1 MRIGEIAGYL
11 AAMLVFLTFY
21 MKTMIPLRMIG
32 ICSNCMFIIYGS
44 LDGLY
49 PVLVLHLIL
58 LPLNG
63 LRLREMLRLTK
74 QVHRAAQNDLN
85 MDWLKPFTSA
95 HRAKSG
101 DVLFRKGDAADA
113 MFFVVSGRYRLTELG
128 MDILSGQVV
137 GELGLF
143 ALDKSRT
150 QTLECIGDGELL
162 KISYEH
168 VKQLYYQNSQFG
180 FYYPAYHPTA
190 FREYCA
196 AGTRTSRVQGRKRF
210 APRRWSLVIACLTPL
225 DQPNRCLRF

>member
-11 AAMLVFLTFY
+11 AAVLVFLTFY

-63 LRLREMLRLTK
+63 LRLRQMLQLTK
-74 QVHRAAQNDLN
+74 QVRRAAQGDLN
-85 MDWLKPFTSA
+85 MDWLKPFTSTL
-95 HRAKSG
+95 RARSG
-101 DVLFRKGDAADA
+101 DVLFRKGDVADA
-113 MFFVVSGRYRLTELG
+113 MFFVVSGRYRLTEPG
-128 MDILSGQVV
+128 MDILPGQVV
-137 GELGLF
+137 GERGLF

-150 QTLECIGDGELL
+150 QTLECTGDGELM
-162 KISYEH
+162 KISYEQ

-180 FYYPAYHPTA
+180 FYFIQLTTRRLFENIARLERELAACKPANA
-190 FREYCA
+190 SREGA
-196 AGTRTSRVQGRKRF
+196 A
-210 APRRWSLVIACLTPL
+210 SLSP
-225 DQPNRCLRF
+225 P